1 MAINFGNQ
9 GYRRDLNLSET
20 ESEAE
25 AINNLGG
32 AGISDDLRF
41 IQNNLRN
48 TSKIGFSTIGNGF
61 FKTGTSTVVKITG
74 ITTITQVIQ
83 ANTQDTPDFYKLTGF
98 NIELD
103 APLFIDS
110 GHQVEIRNIQKS
122 ITDSS
127 DSILNG
133 FHYVGITS
141 AIDGVD
147 GALYQINLPDTLE
160 IDGET
165 EDNGFDLK
173 GEVPVIAGLSTV
185 RITPRDDFVFT
196 KDDVVGLSTDVKFLV
211 SDAGVGSTTLIAGR
225 DYYACDSD
233 GLSKFKLSYYPSDFD
248 NTENQGTQVGIQ
260 TINITG
266 IDYTSPSD
274 VEKRSF
280 TFIRKDIVT
289 QENLINFIQP
299 DIDAEEEGGFR
310 LFRTIDDPDISET
323 LNGIFGVSN
332 TILDDTRFDLSKRYQ
347 INKDI
352 ASTKDVKYEGVVI
365 VKDPDQ
371 FNTASGDS
379 GIDNDNSPG
388 VFIAGTRA
396 FSSDNNP
403 WTDED
408 ELLNPGT
415 GTENALVTRSEQ
427 IGVGEVKFANS
438 IRIDNLGTDKGTLT
452 STKAGD
458 YTHKLP
464 VVINGETYFLL
475 LVAN

>member
-32 AGISDDLRF
+32 AGISDDLRI

-48 TSKIGFSTIGNGF
+48 TSKIGFSTISNGF
-61 FKTGTSTVVKITG
+61 FKTGSSTVVKIAG
-74 ITTITQVIQ
+74 ITTITEVIQ
-83 ANTQDTPDFYKLTGF
+83 ANTEDTPDFYKLT
-98 NIELD
+98 NLHIELD

-122 ITDSS
+122 NTDSS

-133 FHYVGITS
+133 FRYVGIAS

-147 GALYQINLPDTLE
+147 GALYDFTLPDTLE

-165 EDNGFDLK
+165 EGNGFDLK
-173 GEVPVIAGLSTV
+173 GEIPVISELSTV

-211 SDAGVGSTTLIAGR
+211 SDPGVGSTTLIAGR
-225 DYYACDSD
+225 DYYVCDSD
-233 GLSKFKLSYYPSDFD
+233 GLSQFKLSYYPSDFD

-260 TINITG
+260 TINVTG

-280 TFIRKDIVT
+280 TFIRKDVVT

-299 DIDAEEEGGFR
+299 DVDTEEEGGFR

-323 LNGIFGVSN
+323 LNGIFEVSN

-371 FNTASGDS
+371 FNSGTTAVNSD
-379 GIDNDNSPG
+379 DSPG

-427 IGVGEVKFANS
+427 IGIGEVKFADA
-438 IRIDNLGTDKGTLT
+438 IRIDGLGSDKGTLT
-452 STKAGD
+452 NTKAGD

-475 LVAN
+475 MVAN

>member
-32 AGISDDLRF
+32 AGISDDLRI

-48 TSKIGFSTIGNGF
+48 TSKIGFSTISNGF

-74 ITTITQVIQ
+74 ITTITEVIQ
-83 ANTQDTPDFYKLTGF
+83 ADTQDTPDFYKLT
-98 NIELD
+98 NLHIELD

-122 ITDSS
+122 NTDSS

-133 FHYVGITS
+133 FRYVGIAS

-147 GALYQINLPDTLE
+147 GALYDFELPDTLV

-165 EDNGFDLK
+165 EGNGFDLK
-173 GEVPVIAGLSTV
+173 GEVPVISGLSTV

-211 SDAGVGSTTLIAGR
+211 SDPGVGSTTLIAGR
-225 DYYACDSD
+225 DYYVCDSD
-233 GLSKFKLSYYPSDFD
+233 GLSQFKLSYYPSDFD

-260 TINITG
+260 TINVTG

-280 TFIRKDIVT
+280 TFIRKDVVT

-299 DIDAEEEGGFR
+299 DVDTEEEGGFR

-323 LNGIFGVSN
+323 LNGIFEVSN

-371 FNTASGDS
+371 FNSGTTAVNSD
-379 GIDNDNSPG
+379 DSPG

-427 IGVGEVKFANS
+427 IGIGEVKFADA
-438 IRIDNLGTDKGTLT
+438 IRIDGLGSDKGTLT
-452 STKAGD
+452 NTKAGD

-475 LVAN
+475 MVAN

>member
-32 AGISDDLRF
+32 AGISDDLRI

-48 TSKIGFSTIGNGF
+48 TSKIGFSTISNGF
-61 FKTGTSTVVKITG
+61 FKTGSSTVVKITG
-74 ITTITQVIQ
+74 ITTITEVIQ
-83 ANTQDTPDFYKLTGF
+83 ADTQDTPDFYKLT
-98 NIELD
+98 NLHIELD

-122 ITDSS
+122 NTDSS

-133 FHYVGITS
+133 FRYVGIAS

-147 GALYQINLPDTLE
+147 GALYDFELPDTLV

-165 EDNGFDLK
+165 EGNGFDLK
-173 GEVPVIAGLSTV
+173 GEVPVISGLSTV

-211 SDAGVGSTTLIAGR
+211 SDPGVGSTTLIAGR
-225 DYYACDSD
+225 DYYVCDSD
-233 GLSKFKLSYYPSDFD
+233 GLSQFKLSYYPSDFD

-260 TINITG
+260 TINVTG

-280 TFIRKDIVT
+280 TFIRKDVVT

-299 DIDAEEEGGFR
+299 DVDTEEEGGFR

-323 LNGIFGVSN
+323 LNGIFEVSN

-371 FNTASGDS
+371 FNSGTTAVNSD
-379 GIDNDNSPG
+379 DSPG

-427 IGVGEVKFANS
+427 IGIGEVKFADA
-438 IRIDNLGTDKGTLT
+438 IRIDGLGSDKGTLT
-452 STKAGD
+452 NTKAGD

-475 LVAN
+475 MVAN

>member
-32 AGISDDLRF
+32 AGISDDLRI

-48 TSKIGFSTIGNGF
+48 TSKIGFSTISNGF
-61 FKTGTSTVVKITG
+61 FKTGSSTVVKITG
-74 ITTITQVIQ
+74 ITTITEVIQ
-83 ANTQDTPDFYKLTGF
+83 AGTQDTPDFYKLT
-98 NIELD
+98 NLHIELD

-133 FHYVGITS
+133 FRYVGIAS

-147 GALYQINLPDTLE
+147 GALYDFTLPDTLE

-165 EDNGFDLK
+165 EGNGFDLK
-173 GEVPVIAGLSTV
+173 GEIPVISELSTV

-211 SDAGVGSTTLIAGR
+211 SDPGVGSTTLIAGR
-225 DYYACDSD
+225 DYYVCDSD
-233 GLSKFKLSYYPSDFD
+233 GLSQFKLSYYPSDFD

-260 TINITG
+260 TINVTG

-280 TFIRKDIVT
+280 TFIRKDVVT

-299 DIDAEEEGGFR
+299 DVDTEEEGGFR

-332 TILDDTRFDLSKRYQ
+332 AILDDTRFDLSKRYQ

-365 VKDPDQ
+365 VKDPDR

-427 IGVGEVKFANS
+427 IGIGEVKFADA
-438 IRIDNLGTDKGTLT
+438 IRIDGLRTDKGTLT
-452 STKAGD
+452 NTKAGD

-475 LVAN
+475 MVAN

>member
-32 AGISDDLRF
+32 AGISDDLRI

-48 TSKIGFSTIGNGF
+48 TSKIGFSTISNGF
-61 FKTGTSTVVKITG
+61 FKTGSSTVVKITG
-74 ITTITQVIQ
+74 ITTITEVIQ
-83 ANTQDTPDFYKLTGF
+83 AGTQDTPDFYKLT
-98 NIELD
+98 NLHIELD

-133 FHYVGITS
+133 FRYVGIAS

-147 GALYQINLPDTLE
+147 GALYDFTLPDTLE

-165 EDNGFDLK
+165 EGNGFDLK
-173 GEVPVIAGLSTV
+173 GEIPVISGLSTV

-211 SDAGVGSTTLIAGR
+211 SDPGVGSTTLIAGR
-225 DYYACDSD
+225 DYYVCDSD
-233 GLSKFKLSYYPSDFD
+233 GLSQFKLSYYPSDFD

-260 TINITG
+260 TINVTG

-280 TFIRKDIVT
+280 TFIRKDVVT

-299 DIDAEEEGGFR
+299 DVDTEEEGGFR

-332 TILDDTRFDLSKRYQ
+332 AILDDTRFDLSKRYQ

-365 VKDPDQ
+365 VKDPDR

-427 IGVGEVKFANS
+427 IGIGEVKFADA
-438 IRIDNLGTDKGTLT
+438 IRIDGLRTDKGTLT
-452 STKAGD
+452 NTKAGD

-475 LVAN
+475 MVAN

>member
-32 AGISDDLRF
+32 AGISDDLRI

-48 TSKIGFSTIGNGF
+48 TSKIGFSTISNGF
-61 FKTGTSTVVKITG
+61 FKTGSSTVVKIAG
-74 ITTITQVIQ
+74 ITTITEVIQ
-83 ANTQDTPDFYKLTGF
+83 ANTEDTPDFYKLT
-98 NIELD
+98 NLHIELD

-110 GHQVEIRNIQKS
+110 GHQVEIRNIEKS
-122 ITDSS
+122 STDSS

-133 FHYVGITS
+133 FRYVGIAS

-147 GALYQINLPDTLE
+147 GALYDFTLPDTLE

-165 EDNGFDLK
+165 EGNGFDLK
-173 GEVPVIAGLSTV
+173 GEIPVISELSTV

-211 SDAGVGSTTLIAGR
+211 SDPGVGSTTLIAGR
-225 DYYACDSD
+225 DYYVCDSD
-233 GLSKFKLSYYPSDFD
+233 GLSQFKLSYYPSDFD

-260 TINITG
+260 TINVTG

-280 TFIRKDIVT
+280 TFIRKDVVT

-299 DIDAEEEGGFR
+299 DVDTEEEGGFR

-323 LNGIFGVSN
+323 LNGIFEVSN

-371 FNTASGDS
+371 FNTASGDG

-408 ELLNPGT
+408 ELLNQG

-427 IGVGEVKFANS
+427 IGIGEVKFADA
-438 IRIDNLGTDKGTLT
+438 IRIDGLGSDKGTLT
-452 STKAGD
+452 NTKAGD

-475 LVAN
+475 MVAN

>member
-32 AGISDDLRF
+32 AGISDDLRI

-48 TSKIGFSTIGNGF
+48 TSKIGFSTISNGF
-61 FKTGTSTVVKITG
+61 FKTGSSTVVKITG
-74 ITTITQVIQ
+74 ITTITEVIQ
-83 ANTQDTPDFYKLTGF
+83 ADTQDTPDFYKLT
-98 NIELD
+98 NLHIELD

-122 ITDSS
+122 NTDSS

-133 FHYVGITS
+133 FRYVGIAS

-147 GALYQINLPDTLE
+147 GALYDFELPDTLV

-165 EDNGFDLK
+165 EGNGFDLK
-173 GEVPVIAGLSTV
+173 GEVPVISGSSTV

-211 SDAGVGSTTLIAGR
+211 SDPGVGSTTLIAGR
-225 DYYACDSD
+225 DYYVCDSD
-233 GLSKFKLSYYPSDFD
+233 GLSQFKLSYYPSDFD

-260 TINITG
+260 TINVTG

-280 TFIRKDIVT
+280 TFIRKDVVT

-299 DIDAEEEGGFR
+299 DVDTEEEGGFR

-323 LNGIFGVSN
+323 LNGIFEVSN

-371 FNTASGDS
+371 FNSGTTAVNSD
-379 GIDNDNSPG
+379 DSPG

-427 IGVGEVKFANS
+427 IGIGEVKFADA
-438 IRIDNLGTDKGTLT
+438 IRIDGLGSDKGTLT
-452 STKAGD
+452 NTKAGD

-475 LVAN
+475 MVAN

>member
-32 AGISDDLRF
+32 AGISDDLRI

-48 TSKIGFSTIGNGF
+48 TSKIGFSTISNGF
-61 FKTGTSTVVKITG
+61 FKTGSSTVVKIAG
-74 ITTITQVIQ
+74 ITTITEVIQ
-83 ANTQDTPDFYKLTGF
+83 ANTEDTPDFYKLT
-98 NIELD
+98 NLHIELD

-110 GHQVEIRNIQKS
+110 GHQVEIRNIEKS
-122 ITDSS
+122 STDSS

-133 FHYVGITS
+133 FRYVGIAS

-147 GALYQINLPDTLE
+147 GALYDFTLPDTLE

-165 EDNGFDLK
+165 EGNGFDLK
-173 GEVPVIAGLSTV
+173 GEIPVISELSTV

-211 SDAGVGSTTLIAGR
+211 SDPGVGSTTLIAGR
-225 DYYACDSD
+225 DYYVCDSD
-233 GLSKFKLSYYPSDFD
+233 GLSQFKLSYYPSDFD

-260 TINITG
+260 TINVTG

-280 TFIRKDIVT
+280 TFIRKDVVT

-299 DIDAEEEGGFR
+299 DVDTEEEGGFR

-323 LNGIFGVSN
+323 LNGIFEVSN

-371 FNTASGDS
+371 FNSGTTAVNSD
-379 GIDNDNSPG
+379 DSPG

-408 ELLNPGT
+408 ELLNQG

-427 IGVGEVKFANS
+427 IGIGEVKFADA
-438 IRIDNLGTDKGTLT
+438 IRIDGLGSDKGTLT
-452 STKAGD
+452 NTKAGD

-475 LVAN
+475 MVAN

>member
-32 AGISDDLRF
+32 AGISDDLRI

-48 TSKIGFSTIGNGF
+48 TSKIGFSTISNGF
-61 FKTGTSTVVKITG
+61 FKTGSSTVVKIAG
-74 ITTITQVIQ
+74 ITTITEVIQ
-83 ANTQDTPDFYKLTGF
+83 ANTEDTPDFYKLT
-98 NIELD
+98 NLHIELD

-110 GHQVEIRNIQKS
+110 GHQVEIRNIEKS
-122 ITDSS
+122 STDSS

-133 FHYVGITS
+133 FRYVGIAS

-147 GALYQINLPDTLE
+147 GALYDFTLPDTLE

-165 EDNGFDLK
+165 EGNGFDLK
-173 GEVPVIAGLSTV
+173 GEIPVISELSTV

-211 SDAGVGSTTLIAGR
+211 SDPGVGSTTLIAGR
-225 DYYACDSD
+225 DYYVCDSD
-233 GLSKFKLSYYPSDFD
+233 GLSQFKLSYYPSDFD

-260 TINITG
+260 TINVTG

-280 TFIRKDIVT
+280 TFIRKDVVT

-299 DIDAEEEGGFR
+299 DVDTEEEGGFR

-323 LNGIFGVSN
+323 LNGIFEVSN

-371 FNTASGDS
+371 FNSGTTAVNSD
-379 GIDNDNSPG
+379 DSPG

-408 ELLNPGT
+408 ELLNQG

-427 IGVGEVKFANS
+427 IGIGEVKFADA
-438 IRIDNLGTDKGTLT
+438 IRIDGLGTDKGTLT
-452 STKAGD
+452 NTKAGD

-475 LVAN
+475 MVAN

>member
-32 AGISDDLRF
+32 AGISDDLRI

-48 TSKIGFSTIGNGF
+48 TSKIGFSTISNGF
-61 FKTGTSTVVKITG
+61 FKTGSSTVVKITG
-74 ITTITQVIQ
+74 ITTITEVIQ
-83 ANTQDTPDFYKLTGF
+83 AGTQDTPDFYKLT
-98 NIELD
+98 NLHIELD

-133 FHYVGITS
+133 FRYVKIAS

-147 GALYQINLPDTLE
+147 GALYDFTLPDTLE

-165 EDNGFDLK
+165 EGNGFDLK
-173 GEVPVIAGLSTV
+173 GEIPVISGLSTV

-211 SDAGVGSTTLIAGR
+211 SDPGVGSTTLIAGR
-225 DYYACDSD
+225 DYYVCDSD
-233 GLSKFKLSYYPSDFD
+233 GLSQFKLSYYPSDFD

-260 TINITG
+260 TINVTG

-280 TFIRKDIVT
+280 TFIRKDVVT

-299 DIDAEEEGGFR
+299 DVDTEEEGGFR

-332 TILDDTRFDLSKRYQ
+332 AILDDTRFDLSKRYQ

-365 VKDPDQ
+365 VKDPDR

-427 IGVGEVKFANS
+427 IGIGEVKFADA
-438 IRIDNLGTDKGTLT
+438 IRIDGLRTDKGTLT
-452 STKAGD
+452 NTKAGD

-475 LVAN
+475 MVAN

>member
-20 ESEAE
+20 ESETE

-32 AGISDDLRF
+32 AGISDDLRI

-48 TSKIGFSTIGNGF
+48 TSKIGFSTISNGF
-61 FKTGTSTVVKITG
+61 FDTGSSTVVKITG
-74 ITTITQVIQ
+74 ITTITKVIQ
-83 ANTQDTPDFYKLTGF
+83 ASTQDTPDFYKLT
-98 NIELD
+98 NLHIELD

-122 ITDSS
+122 STDSS

-133 FHYVGITS
+133 FRYVGIAS

-147 GALYQINLPDTLE
+147 GALYDFELPDTLV

-165 EDNGFDLK
+165 EGNGFDLK
-173 GEVPVIAGLSTV
+173 GEVPVISGSSTV

-211 SDAGVGSTTLIAGR
+211 SDPGVGSTTLIAGR
-225 DYYACDSD
+225 DYYVCDSD
-233 GLSKFKLSYYPSDFD
+233 GLSQFKLSYYPSDFD

-260 TINITG
+260 TINVTG

-280 TFIRKDIVT
+280 TFIRKDVVT

-299 DIDAEEEGGFR
+299 DVDTEEEGGFR

-323 LNGIFGVSN
+323 LNGIFEVSN

-371 FNTASGDS
+371 FNSGTTAVDS
-379 GIDNDNSPG
+379 DDSPG

-427 IGVGEVKFANS
+427 IGIGEVKFADA
-438 IRIDNLGTDKGTLT
+438 IRIDGLGSDKGTLT
-452 STKAGD
+452 NTKAGD

-475 LVAN
+475 MVAN

>member
-32 AGISDDLRF
+32 AGISDDLRI

-48 TSKIGFSTIGNGF
+48 TSKIGFSTISNGF
-61 FKTGTSTVVKITG
+61 FKTGSSTVVKITG
-74 ITTITQVIQ
+74 ITTITEVIQ
-83 ANTQDTPDFYKLTGF
+83 ADTQDTPDFYKLT
-98 NIELD
+98 NLHIELD

-122 ITDSS
+122 NTDSS

-133 FHYVGITS
+133 FRYVGIAS

-147 GALYQINLPDTLE
+147 GALYDFTLPDTLE

-165 EDNGFDLK
+165 EGNGFDLK
-173 GEVPVIAGLSTV
+173 GEIPVISELSTV

-211 SDAGVGSTTLIAGR
+211 SDPGVGSTTLIAGR
-225 DYYACDSD
+225 DYYVCDSD
-233 GLSKFKLSYYPSDFD
+233 GLSQFKLSYYPSDFD

-260 TINITG
+260 TINVTG

-280 TFIRKDIVT
+280 TFIRKDVVT

-299 DIDAEEEGGFR
+299 DVDTEEEGGFR

-323 LNGIFGVSN
+323 LNGIFEVSN

-371 FNTASGDS
+371 FNSGTTAVNSD
-379 GIDNDNSPG
+379 DSPG

-427 IGVGEVKFANS
+427 IGIGEVKFADA
-438 IRIDNLGTDKGTLT
+438 IRIDGLGSDKGTLT
-452 STKAGD
+452 NTKAGD

-475 LVAN
+475 MVAN

>member
-20 ESEAE
+20 ESETE

-32 AGISDDLRF
+32 AGISDDLRI

-48 TSKIGFSTIGNGF
+48 TSKIGFSTISNGF
-61 FKTGTSTVVKITG
+61 FDTGSSTVVKITG
-74 ITTITQVIQ
+74 ITTITKVTQ
-83 ANTQDTPDFYKLTGF
+83 ASTEGIPDSYAFTNLH
-98 NIELD
+98 IELD

-122 ITDSS
+122 STDSS

-133 FHYVGITS
+133 FRYVGIAS

-147 GALYQINLPDTLE
+147 GALYDFELPDTLE
-160 IDGET
+160 IDGAT

-173 GEVPVIAGLSTV
+173 GEVPVISGLSTV

-211 SDAGVGSTTLIAGR
+211 SDPGVGSTTLIAGR
-225 DYYACDSD
+225 DYYVCDSD
-233 GLSKFKLSYYPSDFD
+233 GLSQFKLSYYPSDFD
-248 NTENQGTQVGIQ
+248 NTDNQGTQVGIQ
-260 TINITG
+260 TINVTG

-280 TFIRKDIVT
+280 TFIRKDVVT
-289 QENLINFIQP
+289 QENLVNFIQP

-310 LFRTIDDPDISET
+310 LFRTIDDPDVSET

-371 FNTASGDS
+371 FNSGTTAVDS
-379 GIDNDNSPG
+379 DDSPG

-427 IGVGEVKFANS
+427 IGIGEVKFADA
-438 IRIDNLGTDKGTLT
+438 IRIDGLGSDKGTLT
-452 STKAGD
+452 NTKAGD

-475 LVAN
+475 MVAN